1 MRGIIQ
7 YKVESLILKVESESS
22 IFKPFNPLNMTYQD
36 KKLLRKEIR
45 RRVQKY
51 SPSILVDMSQPV
63 IKRMMDREDVVNSEV
78 VLMYYSLPDE
88 VYSHEAIQT
97 LASMGKNVLLPVV
110 VDGEN
115 LELREFD
122 AYDSMK
128 QGAFNIMEPVGRRF
142 LNYDEIDVAVIPGL
156 AFDRK
161 GGRLGRGKGYYDR
174 LLSKLPDCRKLGMCF
189 DFQMVDA
196 VPAEAHDIKMDDII

>member
-1 MRGIIQ
+1 
-7 YKVESLILKVESESS
+7 
-22 IFKPFNPLNMTYQD
+22 MTYQD

-122 AYDSMK
+122 AYDSME

-189 DFQMVDA
+189 DFQMVDV

>member
-1 MRGIIQ
+1 
-7 YKVESLILKVESESS
+7 
-22 IFKPFNPLNMTYQD
+22 MTYQD

-122 AYDSMK
+122 A
-128 QGAFNIMEPVGRRF
+128 
-142 LNYDEIDVAVIPGL
+142 
-156 AFDRK
+156 
-161 GGRLGRGKGYYDR
+161 
-174 LLSKLPDCRKLGMCF
+174 
-189 DFQMVDA
+189 
-196 VPAEAHDIKMDDII
+196 

>member
-1 MRGIIQ
+1 
-7 YKVESLILKVESESS
+7 
-22 IFKPFNPLNMTYQD
+22 
-36 KKLLRKEIR
+36 
-45 RRVQKY
+45 
-51 SPSILVDMSQPV
+51 
-63 IKRMMDREDVVNSEV
+63 
-78 VLMYYSLPDE
+78 
-88 VYSHEAIQT
+88 
-97 LASMGKNVLLPVV
+97 
-110 VDGEN
+110 
-115 LELREFD
+115 
-122 AYDSMK
+122 
-128 QGAFNIMEPVGRRF
+128 MEPVGRRF